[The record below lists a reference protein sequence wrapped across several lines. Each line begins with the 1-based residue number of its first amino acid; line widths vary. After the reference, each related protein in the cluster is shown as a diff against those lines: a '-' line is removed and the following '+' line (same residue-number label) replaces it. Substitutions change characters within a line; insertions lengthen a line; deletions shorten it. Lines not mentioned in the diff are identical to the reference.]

1 MYIDIKEQD
10 KREKLLNILEKKKFK
25 YKNFK
30 RDNILSSDLPIHIY
44 IETKEI
50 GMIGN
55 RNYLK
60 VLKIKYTEYDDIIDV
75 LNEL

>member
-1 MYIDIKEQD
+1 MYINIKDQD
-10 KREKLLNILEKKKFK
+10 KRKELLNLLERKSFK

-44 IETKEI
+44 TETKEI
-50 GMIGN
+50 GMVGN

-60 VLKIKYTEYDDIIDV
+60 VSKIKFTDYEDIIIL
-75 LNEL
+75 LNKS

>member
-1 MYIDIKEQD
+1 MYIDIKDKD
-10 KREKLLNILEKKKFK
+10 KRKELLNLLERKSFK

-44 IETKEI
+44 TETKEI
-50 GMIGN
+50 GMVGN

-60 VLKIKYTEYDDIIDV
+60 VSKIKYTEYEDV
-75 LNEL
+75 LKNLDKF

>member
-1 MYIDIKEQD
+1 MYIDIQDID
-10 KREKLLNILEKKKFK
+10 KRKELLNLLERKSFK

-55 RNYLK
+55 RNY
-60 VLKIKYTEYDDIIDV
+60 
-75 LNEL
+75 